1 MTILQVR
8 CIARSNQAPGPATC
22 LQLLPRGC
30 QPMLL
35 DSSGDVGFSTLAWA
49 PDQVLSG
56 HLQPDRSASADSQH
70 CLADTDPAQQLEDLS
85 AGEQWNFEA
94 GLPKAGIGWLGWFG
108 FECGHAYESFP
119 WNPAYPDGWP
129 DFHFGRYRHA
139 MVWMP
144 NGEVLLL
151 HAQLEGEVDDHEA
164 TLQQFDSLLAAGASH
179 PAQACSGPE
188 LQPEIAGSVFCRA
201 VERLRQWIGEGELY
215 QANLSHVLSGP
226 FHGDARQLYQ
236 SLRQSQPTAMSAYW
250 EDADGHVLL
259 SHSPERFL
267 QVRGTELLSQPI
279 KGTAP
284 RGHDAEEDQS
294 IATKLGADEK
304 EVAEL
309 TMIVDMA
316 RNDLGRV
323 ADVGAVQVDS
333 AGDVEAFST
342 LFHRTASVRARWQP
356 KLGLA
361 RLFAATFPP
370 ASITGA
376 PKVRALNAISELE
389 ARTRGPYCGCL
400 GYWIPGDHPHG
411 DFSVLI
417 RSATLSNKRLR
428 LAVGAGIVWDSD
440 PQREWEET
448 RLKGRYLT
456 G

>member
-1 MTILQVR
+1 MTTLQVR
-8 CIARSNQAPGPATC
+8 CIARSSQVPGPATC

-30 QPMLL
+30 EPVLL

-49 PDQVLSG
+49 PDQKLGG
-56 HLQPDRSASADSQH
+56 HLQPDPAASNDSPRSLADS
-70 CLADTDPAQQLEDLS
+70 DPAQLLEQ
-85 AGEQWNFEA
+85 ACQGEQWIFEA

-119 WNPAYPDGWP
+119 WNSAYPDGWP

-144 NGEVLLL
+144 DGEVLLL
-151 HAQLEGEVDDHEA
+151 HAQVEGGVDDQAA
-164 TLQQFDSLLAAGASH
+164 TIQQFENLIKANENRAAQS
-179 PAQACSGPE
+179 CNGPE
-188 LQPEIAGSVFCRA
+188 LQPEVAGPIFKKA
-201 VERLRQWIGEGELY
+201 VERLRHWIGEGELY
-215 QANLSHVLSGP
+215 QANLSHVLSGE

-236 SLRQSQPTAMSAYW
+236 SLRTSQPTAMSAYW
-250 EDADGHVLL
+250 EDAEGRVLL

-267 QVRGTELLSQPI
+267 QVRGLELLSQPI

-284 RGHDAEEDQS
+284 RGQDSAEDQT
-294 IATKLGADEK
+294 IAAGLAADEK

-342 LFHRTASVRARWQP
+342 LFHRTATVRARWQP
-356 KLGLA
+356 EIGLA

-389 ARTRGPYCGCL
+389 GRSRGPYCGCL

-417 RSATLSNKRLR
+417 RTATLSNHQLR

-440 PQREWEET
+440 PQREWDET

>member
-1 MTILQVR
+1 MTTLQVR
-8 CIARSNQAPGPATC
+8 CIARSRKAPGPATC
-22 LQLLPRGC
+22 LRLLPPAC
-30 QPMLL
+30 QPVLL

-49 PDQVLSG
+49 PDAQLRGSL
-56 HLQPDRSASADSQH
+56 HPTPDAAAESQH
-70 CLADTDPAQQLEDLS
+70 GLASSDPALLLEQAC
-85 AGEQWNFEA
+85 AGEQWIFEA

-119 WNPAYPDGWP
+119 WNPAYPDSWP

-144 NGEVLLL
+144 DGEVLLL
-151 HAQLEGEVDDHEA
+151 HAQEQGGVDDQAA
-164 TLQQFDSLLAAGASH
+164 TLQQFENLIAAADCKAESC
-179 PAQACSGPE
+179 QGPE
-188 LQPEIAGSVFCRA
+188 LQPETVGQVFCQA
-201 VERLRQWIGEGELY
+201 VEKLRRWIGEGELY

-226 FHGDARQLYQ
+226 FHGDARLLYQ
-236 SLRQSQPTAMSAYW
+236 SLRASQPTAMSAYW
-250 EDADGHVLL
+250 EDAEGHVLL

-284 RGHDAEEDQS
+284 RGGDDQQDQ
-294 IATKLGADEK
+294 ANAKDLAADEK

-323 ADVGAVQVDS
+323 ADVAAVQVDS

-342 LFHRTASVRARWQP
+342 LFHRTATVRARWRP
-356 KLGLA
+356 ELGLA

-389 ARTRGPYCGCL
+389 GRSRGPYCGCL
-400 GYWIPGDHPHG
+400 GYWIPGEHPHG

-417 RSATLSNKRLR
+417 
-428 LAVGAGIVWDSD
+428 
-440 PQREWEET
+440 
-448 RLKGRYLT
+448 
-456 G
+456 